1 MILNPDSS
9 DSSGSLD
16 RTVSEG
22 EVVRKILATDPV
34 IYAWMF
40 CDVALL
46 RAPGLPLL
54 VLLSLV
60 TEDNA
65 LSGVPLPI
73 SWEARAFCTVPTL
86 DVFCERFKMT
96 AGTLDVADL
105 R

>member
-1 MILNPDSS
+1 MILNPGSS

-46 RAPGLPLL
+46 RAPGLLLL
-54 VLLSLV
+54 VRLSLV

-73 SWEARAFCTVPTL
+73 SWEARPFLYCAHSGCV
-86 DVFCERFKMT
+86 
-96 AGTLDVADL
+96 L
-105 R
+105 RKVQNDCRDFRRC